1 MGDTASVCIPLSKKS
16 DSALTH
22 KEGEKESYYIMV
34 WSAMK
39 FYWHESG
46 KTAWSVFGT
55 MLFCLIWYM
64 CGLFIQIELNSLFQ
78 QGKKGLLVTER
89 LFIVHYNTW
98 YSEENGD
105 QLNLNDST
113 YPPNTVQWNRKA
125 NTTAYNPNLLYY
137 WKRENTTNFKYK
149 YKNKHQIP
157 TKILLELLQE
167 TSAKNGGSSKW
178 LQREKESWEPNG
190 GKNYL

>member
-22 KEGEKESYYIMV
+22 KEGEKESYYTMV

-89 LFIVHYNTW
+89 LFIVHSNTW
-98 YSEENGD
+98 YAEENGE
-105 QLNLNDST
+105 DS
-113 YPPNTVQWNRKA
+113 PLGVC
-125 NTTAYNPNLLYY
+125 LYCPSLCT
-137 WKRENTTNFKYK
+137 KRESKSWRNAPQRLTRGTVLDALKWWCFSAFK
-149 YKNKHQIP
+149 NLQWPIP
-157 TKILLELLQE
+157 SLIFGANCTF
-167 TSAKNGGSSKW
+167 
-178 LQREKESWEPNG
+178 
-190 GKNYL
+190 

>member
-1 MGDTASVCIPLSKKS
+1 M
-16 DSALTH
+16 TH
-22 KEGEKESYYIMV
+22 IS
-34 WSAMK
+34 
-39 FYWHESG
+39 
-46 KTAWSVFGT
+46 
-55 MLFCLIWYM
+55 
-64 CGLFIQIELNSLFQ
+64 
-78 QGKKGLLVTER
+78 R
-89 LFIVHYNTW
+89 

>member
-1 MGDTASVCIPLSKKS
+1 MLFPPIFSAIHSFSFLSSKKVHLRWIFIFFNCMGDTASVCIPLSKKS
-16 DSALTH
+16 DSVLTH
-22 KEGEKESYYIMV
+22 KEGEKESYYTMV

-78 QGKKGLLVTER
+78 QGEKGLLVTER

-98 YSEENGD
+98 YSEENGE
-105 QLNLNDST
+105 DSPLGSCLSCPSLCT
-113 YPPNTVQWNRKA
+113 
-125 NTTAYNPNLLYY
+125 
-137 WKRENTTNFKYK
+137 KR
-149 YKNKHQIP
+149 
-157 TKILLELLQE
+157 
-167 TSAKNGGSSKW
+167 
-178 LQREKESWEPNG
+178 
-190 GKNYL
+190 